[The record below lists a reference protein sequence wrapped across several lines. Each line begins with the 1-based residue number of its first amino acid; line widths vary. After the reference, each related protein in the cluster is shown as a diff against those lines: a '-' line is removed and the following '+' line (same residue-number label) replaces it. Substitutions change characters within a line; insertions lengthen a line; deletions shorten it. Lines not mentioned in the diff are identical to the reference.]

1 MTLNSTV
8 FHSFSAHLPQ
18 IQFYYSMPT
27 NTHIMV
33 ILLALPGTV
42 RYQLNFWNNMA
53 ALNMIESSKSVTVFI
68 IINISYTESLISSAI
83 IIITTEFLSNI
94 SPVILLSSF
103 FRFLT
108 AWMNSV
114 IYLNMTYLKPVLGT
128 FHNWSPC
135 VRTEK
140 I

>member
-8 FHSFSAHLPQ
+8 LNSFSAHLPQ

-42 RYQLNFWNNMA
+42 RYQLNFWNNIA
-53 ALNMIESSKSVTVFI
+53 AMNKIDSSKILNVFI
-68 IINISYTESLISSAI
+68 AINVSYCAISSAL

-94 SPVILLSSF
+94 SSVILLSSF
-103 FRFLT
+103 FRFLS
-108 AWMNSV
+108 AGMNSV
-114 IYLNMTYLKPVLGT
+114 FYLIWLETCLRNLPHVIAL
-128 FHNWSPC
+128 C
-135 VRTEK
+135 
-140 I
+140 